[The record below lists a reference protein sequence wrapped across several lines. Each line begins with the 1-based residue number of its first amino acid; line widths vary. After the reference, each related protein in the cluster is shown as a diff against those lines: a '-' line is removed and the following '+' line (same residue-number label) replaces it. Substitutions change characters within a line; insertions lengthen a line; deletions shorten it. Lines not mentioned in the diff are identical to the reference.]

1 MADDAN
7 PLRRLELPRRWEIL
21 EQRAGEVDADPS
33 GIVER
38 VDDAAARVDTLLRRV
53 RDGGGGVIEVFF
65 GLSGSGK
72 TTFLQNLPRFFD
84 GISVSTFDK
93 QRPLRELPEFV
104 KSGHVPGASKNR
116 IVLVTR
122 RDNPSAADLA
132 SVEEMFA
139 ELLEVFREPGGAAV
153 VLWPITKPESAD
165 FISKKAW
172 EVGRDSM
179 ADAESNGQY
188 RFTGVPPAKY
198 WDIADNTS
206 RTITGD
212 GLEAFGVMPEDAT
225 EMLVKSET
233 ISDFFAAALAHA
245 DKQRADT
252 WSILRERASVHLW
265 VVLPGDDLKL
275 LNATADALTQGT
287 KSKIDI
293 DKIGELIDRP
303 DQNTLYVADR
313 KQRRGKLAHLLRA
326 IDVRLFGFP
335 PNVSLAAVRSFGDEA
350 LKARLKQP
358 ATTLDASKSAMRA
371 SRLYKAILAEA
382 GVSTPSYA
390 GARRLGQ
397 ETIDEFLRIQ
407 GVASS
412 DDKPLNKALGDLLAA
427 CLSEDAPDLNVVSE
441 KKSVPRSTLQPDI
454 RIELRSGEY
463 ICLEPTWRTSGVGV
477 KDEVKAAQ
485 NTLSEAHLKKY
496 VLEKATQYVKAL
508 GL

>member
-1 MADDAN
+1 MVDDAN
-7 PLRRLELPRRWEIL
+7 PIRRLELPRRWEL
-21 EQRAGEVDADPS
+21 LAQRAEEVDADPS

-38 VDDAAARVDTLLRRV
+38 VDEAAARVDTLLRRV
-53 RDGGGGVIEVFF
+53 RDGGGGAIEVFF

-72 TTFLQNLPRFFD
+72 TTFLQNLPSFFE
-84 GISVSTFDK
+84 GVSVSTFDK
-93 QRPLRELPEFV
+93 DRPLSELPEFV
-104 KSGHVPGASKNR
+104 KKGHVPGASKNR

-122 RDNPSAADLA
+122 RDNPTASDLNA
-132 SVEEMFA
+132 VEEMFA

-153 VLWPITKPESAD
+153 VLWPITKKESAD
-165 FISKKAW
+165 FISEKAW

-188 RFTGVPPAKY
+188 KFVGVAPSKY

-212 GLEAFGVMPEDAT
+212 GLEAFGIMPSDAA
-225 EMLVKSET
+225 EMLTKSET
-233 ISDFFAAALAHA
+233 ISDFFAAALSHA
-245 DKQRADT
+245 DKQRANT
-252 WSILRERASVHLW
+252 WSILKEKANVHLW
-265 VVLPGDDLKL
+265 VLLPGDDLKL

-303 DQNTLYVADR
+303 DQNTIYVADW
-313 KQRRGKLAHLLRA
+313 KERRGKLAHLLRA

-335 PNVSLAAVRSFGDEA
+335 PNVSLAAVRSFGDSS

-371 SRLYKAILAEA
+371 TRLYKAILAEA
-382 GVSTPSYA
+382 GVETPAYA

-412 DDKPLNKALGDLLAA
+412 DDKPLNKALGSLIAA
-427 CLSEDAPDLNVVSE
+427 CLAEDAPNLKVVSE
-441 KKSVPRSTLQPDI
+441 KKIHPRQRAATRYKN
-454 RIELRSGEY
+454 RIAARRIHMLRADMAYQWCRRKGRSQ
-463 ICLEPTWRTSGVGV
+463 ICT
-477 KDEVKAAQ
+477 
-485 NTLSEAHLKKY
+485 KY
-496 VLEKATQYVKAL
+496 TF
-508 GL
+508 